1 MGHLGA
7 ILGFVGAACVRSGPY
22 MYISTLYLCAP
33 VHIRAQHHVEIDHKA
48 VRMLGGSVH
57 DVAIA
62 NSVIASIAISIFF
75 VCV

>member
-7 ILGFVGAACVRSGPY
+7 ILGFAGVACVRSGPY

-33 VHIRAQHHVEIDHKA
+33 VHIRAQHQMDFDHKA
-48 VRMLGGSVH
+48 VRMLSGSVH

-62 NSVIASIAISIFF
+62 NSVIASIATFIFF

>member
-1 MGHLGA
+1 MGHLGV
-7 ILGFVGAACVRSGPY
+7 ILGFVGVACVRSGPY

-33 VHIRAQHHVEIDHKA
+33 VHIRAQPQVDFDHKA
-48 VRMLGGSVH
+48 VRMLSGSVH

-62 NSVIASIAISIFF
+62 NSVIASIAIFIFF